1 MVLLFAE
8 PCAMWEVAG
17 TAGVIAG
24 RPFRDDGPDGLA
36 LCAEEPP
43 TTTGGEGL
51 EPVAIRG
58 VEAGFLD
65 APAAEAYEGAAAEVF
80 GAWEF

>member
-1 MVLLFAE
+1 MLLLFPE
-8 PCAMWEVAG
+8 PWAPWGFAG

-24 RPFRDDGPDGLA
+24 RPFSDDGPDDLA

-43 TTTGGEGL
+43 TTTGEEL

-58 VEAGFLD
+58 VEACFLD
-65 APAAEAYEGAAAEVF
+65 APAAEAYEGAAAEEF